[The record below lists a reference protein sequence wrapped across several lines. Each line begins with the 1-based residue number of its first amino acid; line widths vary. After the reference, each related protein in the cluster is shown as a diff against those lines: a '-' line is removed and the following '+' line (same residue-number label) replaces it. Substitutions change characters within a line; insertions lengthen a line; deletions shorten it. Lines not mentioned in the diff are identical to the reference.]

1 MDFVERFRYIGYHM
15 IWLFSN
21 CENMELMGKQ
31 LILLTIAYRVSNTER
46 VKLGHTFSSWQSIFK
61 GVPQGSW
68 LGALWFNIFKNDLHC
83 AIKHTALSTYADD
96 TQIFYAGDVV
106 NMEVEAAINTDF
118 GRIYGQMVQ
127 GKWNETKSPEIQGNG
142 IKKINREFCV

>member
-1 MDFVERFRYIGYHM
+1 
-15 IWLFSN
+15 
-21 CENMELMGKQ
+21 MGKQ

-68 LGALWFNIFKNDLHC
+68 LGALLFNIFKNDLHC
-83 AIKHTALSTYADD
+83 AIKHTTLSTYADD

-106 NMEVEAAINTDF
+106 NMEVEALLTQILVGYMD
-118 GRIYGQMVQ
+118 
-127 GKWNETKSPEIQGNG
+127 KWYKENEMRRNHQKYKGNG
-142 IKKINREFCV
+142 IKKVNRKFCV